1 MKKILIFGSF
11 DGLHKGHLNLFKQT
25 RKHGDILIAVIARD
39 KTIKQIKGKNPR
51 YTEKIRLKNIKKYV
65 DKALL
70 GNKTNKYAIIKK
82 IKPDIICLGYDQNSY
97 TKDLKKHFKKKII
110 RLKPY
115 KPSIYKSSK
124 IKLLKSPSK
133 F

>member
-1 MKKILIFGSF
+1 MKKVLVFGSF
-11 DGLHKGHLNLFKQT
+11 DMLHKGHLDFFRQA
-25 RKHGDILIAVIARD
+25 RKHGDKLIAVVARD
-39 KTIKQIKGKNPR
+39 RTIKQLKGKKPR
-51 YTEKIRLKNIKKYV
+51 QKEKTRLKNVAEHV

-70 GNKTNKYAIIKK
+70 GNKTNKYAIVKRIN
-82 IKPDIICLGYDQNSY
+82 PDIICLGYDQNSF

-115 KPSIYKSSK
+115 KPHKYKSSK
-124 IKLLKSPSK
+124 IKHK